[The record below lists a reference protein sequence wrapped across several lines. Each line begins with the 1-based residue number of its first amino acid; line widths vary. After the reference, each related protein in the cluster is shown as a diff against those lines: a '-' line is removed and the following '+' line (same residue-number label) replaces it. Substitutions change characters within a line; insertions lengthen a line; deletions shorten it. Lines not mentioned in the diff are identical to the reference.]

1 MRCRF
6 LHQPNAYLLCRV
18 SPIPCV
24 RAFQYFHNILLIL
37 ISKTC
42 RDRRGLTARG
52 LIKTIAA
59 NTYSTAVE
67 SSGDE
72 FRELV
77 DSSAAENQE
86 YLKTI
91 YALIDRLQAVE
102 KGGYSPLK
110 PTQEIDDDVESVQSE
125 KTAQSKASSE
135 QSKAKRKKKKNKDSQ
150 QRDEQPDAAP
160 SIQRKGEVVSDPLVS
175 ALTSMGFSTEQIDA
189 AVLAFGGTDRV
200 TADDMVL
207 WILER
212 ESSGTTQD
220 NSSNSYS
227 VGTSMTATESHQQ
240 MYDAEQMG
248 FRAEQQAQSEAEEAS
263 RKAAEANAAAER
275 LRAKREEQKRIR
287 RDWNNREQIRQQE
300 EAMAKLTEEVQRRE
314 RIEAEKARLVA
325 QKAAEERAAP
335 SVLSQHMGV
344 SPLESFGAGAGQS
357 SASSLPLFPA
367 GLDNASALD
376 QSAAKAQILDQSLLL
391 ASSPP
396 PGIVLSGTSNNS
408 LDARGEQST
417 LKSPRSNRKS
427 KKSKSQKNESSPN
440 RGRKQPER
448 VTANGPSQAPVLHYM
463 YDEAGPVSYDS
474 NPLSE
479 IRATAREFV
488 PSFSPGLSMPGQS
501 SLLSSAPPG
510 LGLDKAPV
518 TEVSRSSSLP
528 GRSIASTDVLDSAS
542 SIISAYSGRAPSSPF
557 PMPGM
562 DMERSVSA
570 HAGILPQ
577 SQGPSASGGL
587 PFMPGIL
594 GRSRSSSNTG
604 TDDDDDDDD
613 FDSSIL
619 NYKLHSHEPSSH
631 DALGSLE
638 LDASNSSTPLGGSG
652 IWGGATPSSGRLSS
666 FGFAP
671 LDTPNNSFPPRDN
684 IASSNTGF
692 APLDGANTSFSSH
705 DFEGNTGDNKKPGG
719 NSWGSFGPSTGG
731 SIW

>member
-1 MRCRF
+1 MGAVSVLAPTRRSLVVQSKFNSLRSGFSVCSQHSSNTNLKNCR
-6 LHQPNAYLLCRV
+6 N
-18 SPIPCV
+18 
-24 RAFQYFHNILLIL
+24 
-37 ISKTC
+37 
-42 RDRRGLTARG
+42 RRGLTARG
-52 LIKTIAA
+52 LIETIAA

-86 YLKTI
+86 YLKTVH
-91 YALIDRLQAVE
+91 ALIDRLQAVE
-102 KGGYSPLK
+102 KRGYSPLK
-110 PTQEIDDDVESVQSE
+110 LTQEIDDDVESVQSE

-160 SIQRKGEVVSDPLVS
+160 SIQRRGEVVLDPLVS
-175 ALTSMGFSTEQIDA
+175 ALISMGFSTEQIDA

-212 ESSGTTQD
+212 ESSGTSQD
-220 NSSNSYS
+220 TSSNSYS
-227 VGTSMTATESHQQ
+227 AGTSMTATETHQQ
-240 MYDAEQMG
+240 MYDAEQMQR
-248 FRAEQQAQSEAEEAS
+248 RAEQQAKEDAEEAS

-367 GLDNASALD
+367 GLDNASAMD

-396 PGIVLSGTSNNS
+396 PGIVLPATSNNS

-417 LKSPRSNRKS
+417 LKSPRSNRKNR
-427 KKSKSQKNESSPN
+427 KSKSQKNEGTPN

-463 YDEAGPVSYDS
+463 YDEPVPASYDS

-510 LGLDKAPV
+510 LGLDKSPD
-518 TEVSRSSSLP
+518 TEVIRSSSLP
-528 GRSIASTDVLDSAS
+528 GRSIASTDVMDSGS
-542 SIISAYSGRAPSSPF
+542 SILSGYSGRASSSQF

-577 SQGPSASGGL
+577 SQGPSAAGGL

-594 GRSRSSSNTG
+594 GKSRSSSNTG
-604 TDDDDDDDD
+604 TDDDDD

-619 NYKLHSHEPSSH
+619 NYKLDSHEPSSH

-638 LDASNSSTPLGGSG
+638 LDASSSSTPLGGSG

-671 LDTPNNSFPPRDN
+671 LDTSNNSFPPRDN
-684 IASSNTGF
+684 IVSSNTGF

-705 DFEGNTGDNKKPGG
+705 DFEGNTGDNKKSSG
-719 NSWGSFGPSTGG
+719 NSWGTFGPSTGG